1 MSSILITGAN
11 RGIGLATA
19 LAFARA
25 GHSVYAAMRDPGR
38 SSDLDGAAES
48 ENLSIQCRQMDVDSD
63 ASVAA
68 AISAILEESGD
79 LDVLVNNAGIERRGS
94 AEEID
99 LAVIRA
105 CMETNYFGAIR
116 CMQAVIPHMRE
127 RGSGCIVNVTS
138 VAGKIAMSPLGPYAA
153 SKYAL
158 EAFSETTAQEL
169 KPHGIRLA
177 IVEPGIIDTDMAQDI
192 TVESGGSAYP
202 QMRRLAGMFA
212 AALETPTAPSLVA
225 DKILDIVESGTR
237 KLRHPVG
244 PDADPFLEWRA
255 SMTDEDWIEWSA
267 TDDDTWY
274 AAVQED
280 FGLDARR
287 A

>member
-244 PDADPFLEWRA
+244 PDADPFLEEVR
-255 SMTDEDWIEWSA
+255 
-267 TDDDTWY
+267 Y
-274 AAVQED
+274 
-280 FGLDARR
+280 GC
-287 A
+287 